1 MTEKQKW
8 DEILM
13 LYKRYLCEDHPSV
26 KEYALSY
33 NKEVSPEAQVL
44 HNESIVV
51 DTCAWHLQGYNWHLQ
66 ESGVTAINCTVP
78 ESMDGPAE
86 ALKHIIEYYALC
98 NEIDEVMLVRRY
110 EDILT
115 AKRDGK
121 IGIIIGAQSC
131 DFIHHPDISES
142 VEAFA
147 RLGLRIMTIAYNHRT
162 FAADGCATGTDDG
175 LTCEGKT
182 LIRAMERN
190 GIVVDLSHV
199 GRRSTLE
206 AMDFCEKPAIFSHS
220 NAYALYPH
228 FRNITDEQI
237 KACAARGG
245 VIGVSFYNVICWN
258 KKDFPTIDHVID
270 NIVYYADLV
279 GIDHV
284 GLGSDSGASPGTYPH
299 RSCAG
304 YCKAAQETQGKESLM
319 YKSYE
324 AGRGVKGYFVEG
336 CESMANFPNITEHLL
351 RRGFSKADVKK
362 VLGENWMRIF
372 KQWWNG

>member
-33 NKEVSPEAQVL
+33 NKEVSPEAQAL
-44 HNESIVV
+44 HDESIVV

-78 ESMDGPAE
+78 ESTDGPAE

-98 NEIDEVMLVRRY
+98 NEIDEVTLVRRY
-110 EDILT
+110 EDILK

-131 DFIHHPDISES
+131 DFIHHPDIPES

-175 LTCEGKT
+175 LTNEGKT

-190 GIVVDLSHV
+190 GIVVDCCAIMGLNQKD
-199 GRRSTLE
+199 LE
-206 AMDFCEKPAIFSHS
+206 
-220 NAYALYPH
+220 N
-228 FRNITDEQI
+228 Q
-237 KACAARGG
+237 
-245 VIGVSFYNVICWN
+245 
-258 KKDFPTIDHVID
+258 
-270 NIVYYADLV
+270 
-279 GIDHV
+279 GI
-284 GLGSDSGASPGTYPH
+284 LA
-299 RSCAG
+299 
-304 YCKAAQETQGKESLM
+304 
-319 YKSYE
+319 
-324 AGRGVKGYFVEG
+324 
-336 CESMANFPNITEHLL
+336 
-351 RRGFSKADVKK
+351 
-362 VLGENWMRIF
+362 
-372 KQWWNG
+372 